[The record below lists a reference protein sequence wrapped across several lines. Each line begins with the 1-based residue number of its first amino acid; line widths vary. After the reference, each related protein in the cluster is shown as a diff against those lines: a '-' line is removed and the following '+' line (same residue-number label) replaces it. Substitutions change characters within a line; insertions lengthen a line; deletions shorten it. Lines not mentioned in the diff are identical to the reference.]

1 MAEGLRLMVLSVAPL
16 DESEQSSSARLFQPF
31 TVHHVPLTKSDGSGF
46 DVYATANVRF
56 F

>member
-1 MAEGLRLMVLSVAPL
+1 MVLSVAPL

-31 TVHHVPLTKSDGSGF
+31 TVHHVSLTKSDGSGF
-46 DVYATANVRF
+46 DVYATAKVRF